1 MRKSLFICKKNFL
14 LDLIVACMRDFL
26 DVTIALFFF
35 KFETLLVVI
44 SWRVF

>member
-26 DVTIALFFF
+26 DVTIAFFF